1 MSAPGTLGEVIAR
14 MVESERRLGHPAPD
28 TSNEVIRGLLAAVDN
43 FRRALRRAA
52 DADADDSSPR
62 LFRLAAQDNLRG
74 ASLRLADAQRAAEDF
89 LKPGVDGIS

>member
-52 DADADDSSPR
+52 DADDSSPR

-89 LKPGVDGIS
+89 LKPGVGGIS